1 FGLPL
6 SALVSGFISSTA
18 LSGIGIHVILLTL
31 PSSRRIGRAASDRF
45 GEIGIIF
52 AAAIA
57 GFAATLSSAVLVAS
71 LVASRRLAESDALK
85 LG

>member
-1 FGLPL
+1 MDFL
-6 SALVSGFISSTA
+6 SRDWSQASLRVQRYLVSGF
-18 LSGIGIHVILLTL
+18 VILLTL
-31 PSSRRIGRAASDRF
+31 PSSRCIGRAASNRF

-57 GFAATLSSAVLVAS
+57 GFAARLSSAVLVAS